1 LEIFVSNIGLI
12 AHQINYP
19 AAAVAE
25 FAIRGF
31 RSGGKI

>member
-1 LEIFVSNIGLI
+1 LENFLSNIGLI

-25 FAIRGF
+25 LAIRGF
-31 RSGGKI
+31 RSWRKI